1 MADLDQTIEELEK
14 EVKAELEEAAHDA
27 PTKGSGKADPM
38 PKMKNGEKPEV
49 VPGPTP
55 EKDANMAGKP
65 DASKKM
71 KKDTSAPTKGAVPPE
86 KSDKMKEGFSDDEIR
101 ALCHTKDHDCATVV
115 EHPVWGKGKPLHAS
129 HAVPDDDG
137 YVAWYDVT
145 FKHGIERKVMAE
157 DMKIVKEAHHG
168 SGDKKEEDM
177 EDPEKMTKEKLHAEI
192 DKMKEMMKHG
202 NGMKKEKL
210 VAMYKA
216 MEKMVNSNYGEMA
229 HGDKEKD
236 DDEEM
241 DEKLKKEYYKVDV
254 DADVNALTEGENFS
268 DEFKTKAKT
277 IFEAAV
283 SSKIASIEDILM
295 KNHNQKL
302 SEAKEDMVD
311 KVDAYL
317 NYVTEEWKKENELAI
332 ERGLKGEIA
341 EDFITGL
348 KSLFEDHY
356 IDVPDEKYDI
366 LEAQSLEIDE
376 LKQKVNDL
384 MESGKTHS
392 NRIGELVRESMIS
405 EVSKDLTE
413 TGKEKFKSLT
423 EDVEFTDEKGFNE
436 KLVTLKNSYFPSQ
449 EKKEEVLSEET
460 NTKEVDSSDAMAAY
474 TAAIQKTHK
483 RAMN

>member
-1 MADLDQTIEELEK
+1 MADLDQTIEDLEK

-27 PTKGSGKADPM
+27 PTKGAGKSDPM
-38 PKMKNGEKPEV
+38 PKMKNGEKPEE

-55 EKDANMAGKP
+55 EKDANMSGKP
-65 DASKKM
+65 DASKKV
-71 KKDTSAPTKGAVPPE
+71 KKDSSAPTKGAVPPE
-86 KSDKMKEGFSDDEIR
+86 KGSKMKEGFTDEEIR
-101 ALCHTKDHDCATVV
+101 TLCHTKDHDCATVV

-145 FKHGIERKVMAE
+145 FKHGIERNVMAE
-157 DMKIVKEAHHG
+157 DMKILVSETHE
-168 SGDKKEEDM
+168 KEEEKDPKKMKKDELINAMKDM
-177 EDPEKMTKEKLHAEI
+177 TVDKHTKEELI
-192 DKMKEMMKHG
+192 SMY
-202 NGMKKEKL
+202 NGMKKG
-210 VAMYKA
+210 
-216 MEKMVNSNYGEMA
+216 MEKPDEDVHM
-229 HGDKEKD
+229 DKEKD
-236 DDEEM
+236 DEEEM
-241 DEKLKKEYYKVDV
+241 DEKIKEEIYKVNV

-283 SSKIASIEDILM
+283 SSKIASIEDIM
-295 KNHNQKL
+295 VKSHNQKL
-302 SEAKEDMVD
+302 AEAKEDMVD
-311 KVDAYL
+311 KVDSYL

-376 LKQKVNDL
+376 LKKRVNDL

-405 EVSKDLTE
+405 EVSSDLTE

-423 EDVEFTDEKGFNE
+423 EDVEFTDEKGFKD
-436 KLVTLKNSYFPSQ
+436 KLSTLKNSYFPSEQ
-449 EKKEEVLSEET
+449 KKEEVLSEDT
-460 NTKEVDSSDAMAAY
+460 STKEIDSSDAMAAY
-474 TAAIQKTHK
+474 SAAIQKTHK

>member
-55 EKDANMAGKP
+55 EKDANMSGKP
-65 DASKKM
+65 DASKKV
-71 KKDTSAPTKGAVPPE
+71 KKDASAPTKGAVPPE
-86 KSDKMKEGFSDDEIR
+86 KGSKMKEGFTDEEIR

-115 EHPVWGKGKPLHAS
+115 EHPVWGKGKPLHSS
-129 HAVPDDDG
+129 HAIPDDDG

-145 FKHGIERKVMAE
+145 FKHGIERNVMAE
-157 DMKIVKEAHHG
+157 DMTIIEKEHHEEKDPKKMKKDELIMAMKDMTT
-168 SGDKKEEDM
+168 DKHTKEELIAM
-177 EDPEKMTKEKLHAEI
+177 Y
-192 DKMKEMMKHG
+192 
-202 NGMKKEKL
+202 NGMKKG
-210 VAMYKA
+210 
-216 MEKMVNSNYGEMA
+216 MEKPDEDA
-229 HGDKEKD
+229 HMGGDKPKD

-254 DADVNALTEGENFS
+254 DADVKALTEGENFS

-295 KNHNQKL
+295 KSHNQKL
-302 SEAKEDMVD
+302 AEAKEDMVD

-376 LKQKVNDL
+376 LKKKVNDL

-392 NRIGELVRESMIS
+392 NRIGELVRESMIT

-423 EDVEFTDEKGFNE
+423 EDVEFTDEKGFKD
-436 KLVTLKNSYFPSQ
+436 KLSTLKNSYFPSE
-449 EKKEEVLSEET
+449 EKKEEVLSEDT
-460 NTKEVDSSDAMAAY
+460 NTNEVDSSDAMAAY

>member
-38 PKMKNGEKPEV
+38 PKMKNGEKPEE

-168 SGDKKEEDM
+168 SGDGGDDEKKDT
-177 EDPEKMTKEKLHAEI
+177 DKMTKTELAAEMDKEVEKA
-192 DKMKEMMKHG
+192 
-202 NGMKKEKL
+202 KKGKKDDM
-210 VAMYKA
+210 V
-216 MEKMVNSNYGEMA
+216 KMVNAMKKYDTAGYESEGA
-229 HGDKEKD
+229 HDKDKKD
-236 DDEEM
+236 DDEEEM
-241 DEKLKKEYYKVDV
+241 DEKLKKEYYNVNV